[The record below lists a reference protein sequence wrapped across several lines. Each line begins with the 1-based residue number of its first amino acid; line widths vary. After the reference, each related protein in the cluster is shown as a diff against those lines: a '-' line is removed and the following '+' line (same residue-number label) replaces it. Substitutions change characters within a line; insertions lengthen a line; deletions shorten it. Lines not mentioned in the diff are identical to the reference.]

1 MNLGR
6 LSINQPI
13 LAMVLSIVLL
23 IVGAIAYTTL
33 PVSEYPQVVPP
44 TVVVTTQYPG
54 ASAQTVSDT
63 VAAPIEQE
71 INGVEDM
78 LYLYSQATSNGQLT
92 ITVTFKLGTDLDK
105 AQVLVQNR
113 VAIAQPRLPEEV
125 QRNGVVTRK
134 NSPDILMVVFML
146 SPDDTFDQLYISN
159 YALLQVRDQLLRL
172 DGVGDIQMFGA
183 RDYSMRLWLDPD
195 KIATLGLTAGEVV
208 AAIRAQNVQIAGGQ
222 IAEPPIADRA
232 FSPNL
237 TFTGRLKDP
246 KQFEE
251 IVVKAGADGRTVKL
265 RDVARIELGALAY
278 STNSFLLRKSAVA
291 MLVTQRPGSNALAT
305 AKSISNTME
314 RLKTSFPRGLDYN
327 IGYNPTEF
335 IAQSVSELIKTIY
348 EAMALVVIVVLVFLQ
363 GWRPAII
370 PIIAIPVSLV
380 GTFAV
385 MAALGFSINNLTLFG
400 LVLAVGIVVDDAIV
414 VVENVERHLE
424 HGMSRRDAALRTME
438 EVGGALV
445 SIALVLCAVFVPTAF
460 LGGISGQFFQQFAVT
475 IAVATAISC
484 FCSLT
489 LSPALASLILQP
501 HADKRPPASWNFI
514 ARGWDW
520 FTGLFNRG
528 FDRLSHGYAGAAN
541 FVIRHSVVML
551 LVYVAL
557 IGSAGWLL
565 MTTPQGFIPA
575 QDRGYVIV
583 SVQLPGAASLARTTE
598 VVREIERIALD
609 TPGIIRVAAF
619 AGFSGATRTQASN
632 AAALFPVFEDAEV
645 RHKKGLSANA
655 VANDLRKRLASIQ
668 GAFIIVIPP
677 PAVPGI
683 GTGGGFTMRIQDRQ
697 GRGSEMLAAATDELV
712 GAARK
717 APGLTQ
723 VFSPF
728 SANTPQ
734 LFVDID
740 RVKAQKLGVPIAGI
754 TDTIQTYFGSSYVN
768 DFNLFGRTYHV
779 TAQADLPFRK
789 ESADLARLRTRNAA
803 GDMVMLGSVVDF
815 RDVSGPDRVAR
826 YNLYPASELQ
836 GDTLPGTSSAT
847 AINTMKK
854 LAEETLPSGFAYR
867 VDGSVLSAG
876 HRRQYRPPRVPD
888 LRAVRVS
895 GAGGAIWQ
903 LEPAVRGHPD
913 RADVPAGRDYRRAD
927 HGAGRQHP
935 DPDRVRGAGGV
946 GGQERHSD
954 RRVRARYR
962 TRRKGAA
969 GGGDRSLPV
978 AAAADPDDLVRVH
991 SRRAA
996 AGDFLGLGVGD
1007 AAGGRRRR
1015 VLRHDWRDAVRPGLH
1030 ADLLRHRPEPGGR
1043 EGRQEAGRGVIRG
1056 DPVAI
1061 PPSFRARAA
1070 PRNGRSQELPMR
1082 RRCQRKPI
1090 LLAYPKWMGSR
1101 GVMNS
1106 VGRFL

>member
-6 LSINQPI
+6 LSVNQPI
-13 LAMVLSIVLL
+13 LAMVLSIVLM

-33 PVSEYPQVVPP
+33 PVAEYPQVVPP

-125 QRNGVVTRK
+125 QRGGVVTRK

-159 YALLQVRDQLLRL
+159 YALLRVRDQLERL
-172 DGVGDIQMFGA
+172 DGVGDIQIFGA

-195 KIATLGLTAGEVV
+195 KISTLGLTAGEVI
-208 AAIRAQNVQIAGGQ
+208 AAIRSQNVQIAGGQ

-278 STNSFLLRKSAVA
+278 STNSFLLRKSAVG
-291 MLVTQRPGSNALAT
+291 MVVTQRPGSNALAT
-305 AKSISNTME
+305 AKGISDTME
-314 RLKTSFPRGLDYN
+314 RLKASFPKGLDYN

-335 IAQSVSELIKTIY
+335 IAQSVSELIKSIY
-348 EAMALVVIVVLVFLQ
+348 EAMALVVLVVLVFLQ

-489 LSPALASLILQP
+489 LSPALASMILQP
-501 HADKRPPASWNFI
+501 HADKRPPARWNFI
-514 ARGWDW
+514 ARGWDA
-520 FTGLFNRG
+520 FTGVFNRG
-528 FDRLSHGYAGAAN
+528 FDRLAHGYASAAD

-557 IGSAGWLL
+557 IGGAGWLL
-565 MTTPQGFIPA
+565 VTTPQGFIPA

-598 VVREIERIALD
+598 IVREIEKRALD
-609 TPGIIRVAAF
+609 TPGIVRVAAF

-632 AAALFPVFEDAEV
+632 AAALFPVFEDPEV
-645 RHKKGLSANA
+645 RHKKGGLSANA
-655 VANDLRKRLASIQ
+655 IAGDLRKRLASIQ

-697 GRGSEMLAAATDELV
+697 GRGPELLAAATDELV

-717 APGLTQ
+717 AHGLTQ

-728 SANTPQ
+728 TANTPQ

-740 RVKAQKLGVPIAGI
+740 RVKAQKLGVPIANI
-754 TDTIQTYFGSSYVN
+754 NEAIQTYFGSTYVN
-768 DFNLFGRTYHV
+768 DFNLFGRTYRV

-815 RDVSGPDRVAR
+815 KDISGPDRVAR

-847 AINTMKK
+847 AIDTMKK
-854 LAEETLPSGFAYR
+854 LADETLPTGFGFEWT
-867 VDGSVLSAG
+867 DLSY
-876 HRRQYRPPRVPD
+876 QQVT
-888 LRAVRVS
+888 
-895 GAGGAIWQ
+895 
-903 LEPAVRGHPD
+903 
-913 RADVPAGRDYRRAD
+913 
-927 HGAGRQHP
+927 
-935 DPDRVRGAGGV
+935 
-946 GGQERHSD
+946 GGQAGLL
-954 RRVRARYR
+954 VFPICVLFVYLVL
-962 TRRKGAA
+962 AA
-969 GGGDRSLPV
+969 QYGSWSLPFAV
-978 AAAADPDDLVRVH
+978 ILIVPMCLFAATIGVRIMGQDVNILTQIGFVVLVGLAAKNAILIVEFARDIELEGKARLEAVVEACRLRLRPILMT
-991 SRRAA
+991 SFA
-996 AGDFLGLGVGD
+996 FILGVLPLVISSGSGSEMRQAVGVAVFFGMLGVTLFGLIFTPIFYVIVRNLAD
-1007 AAGGRRRR
+1007 GG
-1015 VLRHDWRDAVRPGLH
+1015 
-1030 ADLLRHRPEPGGR
+1030 
-1043 EGRQEAGRGVIRG
+1043 Q
-1056 DPVAI
+1056 
-1061 PPSFRARAA
+1061 SK
-1070 PRNGRSQELPMR
+1070 
-1082 RRCQRKPI
+1082 KP
-1090 LLAYPKWMGSR
+1090 ATP
-1101 GVMNS
+1101 
-1106 VGRFL
+1106 

>member
-23 IVGAIAYTTL
+23 IVGAIAYPTL

-54 ASAQTVSDT
+54 ATAQTVSDT

-78 LYLYSQATSNGQLT
+78 LYLYSQATSNGNLT

-146 SPDDTFDQLYISN
+146 SPDDSFDQLYISN
-159 YALLQVRDQLLRL
+159 YALLQVRDELLRL

-195 KIATLGLTAGEVV
+195 RIATLGLTSTEVI
-208 AAIRAQNVQIAGGQ
+208 AAIRAQNLQITGGQ
-222 IAEPPIADRA
+222 IGEPPIADRA
-232 FSPNL
+232 FQPNL
-237 TFTGRLKDP
+237 TFTGRLKDQR
-246 KQFEE
+246 QFED
-251 IVVKAGADGRTVKL
+251 IVVRAGADGRTVRL
-265 RDVARIELGALAY
+265 RDVARVELGALSY

-291 MLVTQRPGSNALAT
+291 LLVTQRPGSNALQT
-305 AKSISNTME
+305 AKNISDTME
-314 RLKTSFPRGLDYN
+314 KLKTRFPRGLDYN

-335 IAQSVSELIKTIY
+335 IAQSIHELIKTIY
-348 EAMALVVIVVLVFLQ
+348 EAMLLVIIVVLVFLQ

-424 HGMSRRDAALRTME
+424 HGMSRRDAALKTME
-438 EVGGALV
+438 EVGSALV

-489 LSPALASLILQP
+489 LSPALASLILVPGEQ
-501 HADKRPPASWNFI
+501 KKPPARWNLL
-514 ARGWDW
+514 ARGWNV
-520 FTGLFNRG
+520 FTGYFNRG
-528 FDRLSHGYAGAAN
+528 FDWLSHGYASVAN

-551 LVYVAL
+551 LFYVAL
-557 IGSAGWLL
+557 IGSAGWLIV
-565 MTTPQGFIPA
+565 TTAQGFIPA

-583 SVQLPGAASLARTTE
+583 SVQLPGAASLARTTD
-598 VVREIERIALD
+598 VVREIERTALD
-609 TPGIIRVAAF
+609 TPGIIKVAAF
-619 AGFSGATRTQASN
+619 AGFSGATRTQQGN
-632 AAALFPVFEDAEV
+632 AAALFPVFEEPEV
-645 RHKKGLSANA
+645 RLKKGLTAASITAE
-655 VANDLRKRLASIQ
+655 LRKRLSAIQ

-677 PAVPGI
+677 PPVPGI
-683 GTGGGFTMRIQDRQ
+683 GTGGGFTMRVQDRQ
-697 GRGSEMLAAATDELV
+697 GRGAEMLAAANDELV
-712 GAARK
+712 NAARK
-717 APGLTQ
+717 SPQLTQ

-728 SANTPQ
+728 TANTPQ

-740 RVKAQKLGVPIAGI
+740 RVKAQKLGVPIAGVNE
-754 TDTIQTYFGSSYVN
+754 TIQTYFGSTYVN
-768 DFNLFGRTYHV
+768 DFNIFGRTYHV

-789 ESADLARLRTRNAA
+789 EASDLARLRTRNAN

-826 YNLYPASELQ
+826 YNLYPTAELQ
-836 GDTLPGTSSAT
+836 GEAMPGISSTT
-847 AINTMKK
+847 AINVMKK
-854 LAEETLPSGFAYR
+854 LAEDTLPSGFSFEWTDLSYQQVTGGNAGLY
-867 VDGSVLSAG
+867 VFPICVLFVYLVLAAQYGSWSLPFAVILIVPMCLLAATIGVRIMGLDINILTQIGFVVLVGLAAKNAILIVEFARDIENEGRDRLEAVIEACRLRLRPILMTSFAFILG
-876 HRRQYRPPRVPD
+876 VLPLVVSTGSGSEMRQ
-888 LRAVRVS
+888 AVGVAVFFGMLGVTLFGLIFTPIFYMVVRNLAE
-895 GAGGAIWQ
+895 GRKPK
-903 LEPAVRGHPD
+903 EKPAV
-913 RADVPAGRDYRRAD
+913 
-927 HGAGRQHP
+927 
-935 DPDRVRGAGGV
+935 
-946 GGQERHSD
+946 
-954 RRVRARYR
+954 
-962 TRRKGAA
+962 AA
-969 GGGDRSLPV
+969 
-978 AAAADPDDLVRVH
+978 
-991 SRRAA
+991 
-996 AGDFLGLGVGD
+996 
-1007 AAGGRRRR
+1007 
-1015 VLRHDWRDAVRPGLH
+1015 
-1030 ADLLRHRPEPGGR
+1030 
-1043 EGRQEAGRGVIRG
+1043 
-1056 DPVAI
+1056 
-1061 PPSFRARAA
+1061 
-1070 PRNGRSQELPMR
+1070 
-1082 RRCQRKPI
+1082 
-1090 LLAYPKWMGSR
+1090 
-1101 GVMNS
+1101 
-1106 VGRFL
+1106 

>member
-44 TVVVTTQYPG
+44 TVVVTAQYPG
-54 ASAQTVSDT
+54 ASAQTISDT

-146 SPDDTFDQLYISN
+146 SPDDSFDQLYISN
-159 YALLQVRDQLLRL
+159 YALLQVRDELLRL

-195 KIATLGLTAGEVV
+195 RIATLGLTASEVI
-208 AAIRAQNVQIAGGQ
+208 AAIRSQNVQIAGGQ

-232 FSPNL
+232 FQPNL
-237 TFTGRLKDP
+237 TFTGRLKDQR
-246 KQFEE
+246 QFED
-251 IVVKAGADGRTVKL
+251 ILIKAGSDGRTVRL
-265 RDVARIELGALAY
+265 RDVARVELGALSY
-278 STNSFLLRKSAVA
+278 TTNSFLLRRSAVG

-305 AKSISNTME
+305 AKEITDTMVK
-314 RLKTSFPRGLDYN
+314 LKASFPKGLDYN

-335 IAQSVSELIKTIY
+335 IAQSVHELIKTIY
-348 EAMALVVIVVLVFLQ
+348 EAMVLVVIVVLVFLQ

-385 MAALGFSINNLTLFG
+385 MAALGFSVNNLTLFG

-424 HGMSRRDAALRTME
+424 HGMSRREAALKTME

-475 IAVATAISC
+475 IAVATVISC

-489 LSPALASLILQP
+489 LSPALASQILVA
-501 HADKRPPASWNFI
+501 HEDKRPPAAWNLIGRAWEAFV
-514 ARGWDW
+514 GV
-520 FTGLFNRG
+520 FNRG
-528 FDRLSHGYAGAAN
+528 FDWLSNSYADVAS
-541 FVIRHSVVML
+541 FVIRHRAVML
-551 LVYVAL
+551 LLYVVL
-557 IGSAGWLL
+557 IGSAGWLIA
-565 MTTPQGFIPA
+565 TTPQGYIPA

-583 SVQLPGAASLARTTE
+583 SAQLPGAASLARTTE
-598 VVREIERIALD
+598 IVRRIESIALD
-609 TPGIIRVAAF
+609 TPGISHIAVF
-619 AGFSGATRTQASN
+619 AGLSGATRTQASN
-632 AAALFPVFEDAEV
+632 SAALFPVFDEPEV
-645 RHKKGLSANA
+645 RLKKGLTAA
-655 VANDLRKRLASIQ
+655 VITADLRKRLSAIQ

-677 PAVPGI
+677 PPIPGI

-697 GRGSEMLAAATDELV
+697 GRGPELLASATDELV
-712 GAARK
+712 NAARK
-717 APGLTQ
+717 SPVLLAPT
-723 VFSPF
+723 VFSPY

-740 RVKAQKLGVPIAGI
+740 RVKAQKLGVPIQNV
-754 TDTIQTYFGSSYVN
+754 TDAIETYFGSTYVN

-789 ESADLARLRTRNAA
+789 EKADLARLRTRNAN

-826 YNLYPASELQ
+826 YNLYPAAELQ
-836 GDTLPGTSSAT
+836 GEALPGVSSAT
-847 AINTMKK
+847 AIDTMKK
-854 LAEETLPSGFAYR
+854 LADDTLPSGFSYEWTDLSYQQVTGGNAGLY
-867 VDGSVLSAG
+867 VFPICVLFVFLVLAAQYGS
-876 HRRQYRPPRVPD
+876 
-888 LRAVRVS
+888 
-895 GAGGAIWQ
+895 W
-903 LEPAVRGHPD
+903 
-913 RADVPAGRDYRRAD
+913 
-927 HGAGRQHP
+927 
-935 DPDRVRGAGGV
+935 
-946 GGQERHSD
+946 
-954 RRVRARYR
+954 
-962 TRRKGAA
+962 
-969 GGGDRSLPV
+969 SLPFAV
-978 AAAADPDDLVRVH
+978 LLIVPMCLLAATIGVRIMGQDVNILTQIGFVVLVGLAAKNAILIVEFARDIELEGKPRLEAVIEACRLRLRPILMT
-991 SRRAA
+991 SFA
-996 AGDFLGLGVGD
+996 FILGVLPLVVSTGSGSEMRQAVGVAVFFGMLGVTLFGLVFTPIFYVIVRNFAD
-1007 AAGGRRRR
+1007 RGQPKKPAAT
-1015 VLRHDWRDAVRPGLH
+1015 A
-1030 ADLLRHRPEPGGR
+1030 
-1043 EGRQEAGRGVIRG
+1043 
-1056 DPVAI
+1056 
-1061 PPSFRARAA
+1061 
-1070 PRNGRSQELPMR
+1070 
-1082 RRCQRKPI
+1082 
-1090 LLAYPKWMGSR
+1090 
-1101 GVMNS
+1101 
-1106 VGRFL
+1106 

>member
-33 PVSEYPQVVPP
+33 PVAEYPQVVPP

-146 SPDDTFDQLYISN
+146 SPDDSFDQLYISN

-172 DGVGDIQMFGA
+172 DGIGDIQMFGA

-195 KIATLGLTAGEVV
+195 KIATLGMTAGEVV
-208 AAIRAQNVQIAGGQ
+208 AAIRAQNLQITGGQ

-232 FSPNL
+232 FQPNL
-237 TFTGRLKDP
+237 TFTGRLKDIG
-246 KQFEE
+246 QFED
-251 IVVKAGADGRTVKL
+251 IVVKAGADGRTVRL

-278 STNSFLLRKSAVA
+278 TTNSFLLRKSAVA
-291 MLVTQRPGSNALAT
+291 LLVTQRPGSNALAT
-305 AKSISNTME
+305 AKNISDTMAK
-314 RLKTSFPRGLDYN
+314 LKADFPRGLDYN

-348 EAMALVVIVVLVFLQ
+348 EAMLLVVIVVLVFLQ

-414 VVENVERHLE
+414 VVENVERHLRD
-424 HGMSRRDAALRTME
+424 GMSRRDAALRTME

-501 HADKRPPASWNFI
+501 HDDKRPPASWNFVG
-514 ARGWDW
+514 RGWDR
-520 FTGLFNRG
+520 FTGVFNRG
-528 FDRLSHGYAGAAN
+528 FDRLSHGYSNVAG
-541 FVIRHSVVML
+541 FVIRHTAVML
-551 LVYVAL
+551 LIYVAL

-565 MTTPQGFIPA
+565 YTTPQGFIPA

-598 VVREIERIALD
+598 IVREIERIALD

-619 AGFSGATRTQASN
+619 AGFSGATRTQAGN
-632 AAALFPVFEDAEV
+632 AAALFPVFEEPEV
-645 RHKKGLSANA
+645 RVKKGLTANA
-655 VANDLRKRLASIQ
+655 ITNELRKRLS
-668 GAFIIVIPP
+668 
-677 PAVPGI
+677 
-683 GTGGGFTMRIQDRQ
+683 
-697 GRGSEMLAAATDELV
+697 
-712 GAARK
+712 GAAGR
-717 APGLTQ
+717 
-723 VFSPF
+723 VHHRD
-728 SANTPQ
+728 SA
-734 LFVDID
+734 
-740 RVKAQKLGVPIAGI
+740 
-754 TDTIQTYFGSSYVN
+754 
-768 DFNLFGRTYHV
+768 
-779 TAQADLPFRK
+779 
-789 ESADLARLRTRNAA
+789 AR
-803 GDMVMLGSVVDF
+803 G
-815 RDVSGPDRVAR
+815 
-826 YNLYPASELQ
+826 
-836 GDTLPGTSSAT
+836 
-847 AINTMKK
+847 
-854 LAEETLPSGFAYR
+854 
-867 VDGSVLSAG
+867 AG
-876 HRRQYRPPRVPD
+876 HRHRRRLHHADPGSPGPRPGIAGGGHRRTGRGGAQGAGPHLGVLALQRQHAAGVRRYRSRQGAETRRSDSERHRRDPD
-888 LRAVRVS
+888 LFRLDLCQRLQHVRPHLS
-895 GAGGAIWQ
+895 
-903 LEPAVRGHPD
+903 R
-913 RADVPAGRDYRRAD
+913 
-927 HGAGRQHP
+927 HGAGRSAVPQ
-935 DPDRVRGAGGV
+935 GN
-946 GGQERHSD
+946 
-954 RRVRARYR
+954 RRS
-962 TRRKGAA
+962 GAA
-969 GGGDRSLPV
+969 AHPQRRRRHGAARQRGGFPRHVGTRSCRALQSLSGLRTAGRHPAGNQFGDR
-978 AAAADPDDLVRVH
+978 DQH
-991 SRRAA
+991 HE
-996 AGDFLGLGVGD
+996 
-1007 AAGGRRRR
+1007 AAGGR
-1015 VLRHDWRDAVRPGLH
+1015 DAAER
-1030 ADLLRHRPEPGGR
+1030 
-1043 EGRQEAGRGVIRG
+1043 I
-1056 DPVAI
+1056 
-1061 PPSFRARAA
+1061 
-1070 PRNGRSQELPMR
+1070 
-1082 RRCQRKPI
+1082 
-1090 LLAYPKWMGSR
+1090 
-1101 GVMNS
+1101 
-1106 VGRFL
+1106 FL

>member
-33 PVSEYPQVVPP
+33 PVAEYPQVVPP

-146 SPDDTFDQLYISN
+146 SPDDSFDQLYISN
-159 YALLQVRDQLLRL
+159 YALLQVRDQLLRV
-172 DGVGDIQMFGA
+172 DGIGDIQMFGA

-195 KIATLGLTAGEVV
+195 KIATLGMTASEVV
-208 AAIRAQNVQIAGGQ
+208 AAIRAQNLQITGGQ
-222 IAEPPIADRA
+222 IGEPPISDRA
-232 FSPNL
+232 FQPNL
-237 TFTGRLKDP
+237 TFTGRLKDIR
-246 KQFEE
+246 QFEE
-251 IVVKAGADGRTVKL
+251 VVVKAGSDGRTVRL
-265 RDVARIELGALAY
+265 RDVARIELGALSY
-278 STNSFLLRKSAVA
+278 TTNSFLLRKSAVA
-291 MLVTQRPGSNALAT
+291 LLVTQRPGSNALAT
-305 AKSISNTME
+305 AKNITDAMT
-314 RLKTSFPRGLDYN
+314 RMKADFPKGLDYN

-414 VVENVERHLE
+414 VVENVERHLAE
-424 HGMSRRDAALRTME
+424 GMSRRDAALKTMD
-438 EVGGALV
+438 EVGAALV

-489 LSPALASLILQP
+489 LSPALASMILVP
-501 HADKRPPASWNFI
+501 HAEKRPPASWNFI
-514 ARGWDW
+514 GRGWDS
-520 FTGLFNRG
+520 FTGVFNRG
-528 FDRLSHGYAGAAN
+528 FDRLSHGYGNAAN
-541 FVIRHSVVML
+541 FVIRHSAVML
-551 LVYVAL
+551 VVYVAL
-557 IGSAGWLL
+557 IGGAGWLL
-565 MTTPQGFIPA
+565 YTTPQGFIPA
-575 QDRGYVIV
+575 QDRGYVII
-583 SVQLPGAASLARTTE
+583 SVQLPGAASLTRTTE
-598 VVREIERIALD
+598 IVREVERIALE

-619 AGFSGATRTQASN
+619 AGFSGATRTQAGN
-632 AAALFPVFEDAEV
+632 AAALFPVFDDPEE
-645 RHKKGLSANA
+645 RHKKGGLSANQI
-655 VANDLRKRLASIQ
+655 ANDLRKRLSVLQ

-683 GTGGGFTMRIQDRQ
+683 GTGGGFAMRIQDRQ
-697 GRGSEMLAAATDELV
+697 GRGPEMLAAATDELV

-734 LFVDID
+734 VFVEID
-740 RVKAQKLGVPIAGI
+740 RVKAQKLGVPIQNV
-754 TDTIQTYFGSSYVN
+754 TDTIQTYFGSTYVN

-789 ESADLARLRTRNAA
+789 ETSDLARLRTRNSA
-803 GDMVMLGSVVDF
+803 GDMVPLGSVVDF

-847 AINTMKK
+847 AIDTMKR
-854 LAEETLPSGFAYR
+854 LATETLPSGFSFEWTDLSYQQVTGGNAGLLVFPICVLFVFLVLAAQY
-867 VDGSVLSAG
+867 GSWSLPFAVILI
-876 HRRQYRPPRVPD
+876 VPMC
-888 LRAVRVS
+888 LLAATIGVRVMGQDVNILTQIGFVVLVGLAAKNAILIVEFARDIELEGRSRLEAVIEACRLRLRPILMTSFAFILGVLPLVISS
-895 GAGGAIWQ
+895 GSGSEMRQAVGVAVFFGMIGVTLFGLIFTPIFYMIVRNLADGKQSKVPLAAGA
-903 LEPAVRGHPD
+903 
-913 RADVPAGRDYRRAD
+913 
-927 HGAGRQHP
+927 QHP
-935 DPDRVRGAGGV
+935 
-946 GGQERHSD
+946 
-954 RRVRARYR
+954 
-962 TRRKGAA
+962 
-969 GGGDRSLPV
+969 
-978 AAAADPDDLVRVH
+978 
-991 SRRAA
+991 
-996 AGDFLGLGVGD
+996 
-1007 AAGGRRRR
+1007 
-1015 VLRHDWRDAVRPGLH
+1015 
-1030 ADLLRHRPEPGGR
+1030 
-1043 EGRQEAGRGVIRG
+1043 
-1056 DPVAI
+1056 
-1061 PPSFRARAA
+1061 
-1070 PRNGRSQELPMR
+1070 
-1082 RRCQRKPI
+1082 
-1090 LLAYPKWMGSR
+1090 
-1101 GVMNS
+1101 
-1106 VGRFL
+1106 

>member
-23 IVGAIAYTTL
+23 IVGAIAYQTL

-44 TVVVTTQYPG
+44 TVTVTTQYPG

-134 NSPDILMVVFML
+134 NSPDILMAVFVL

-195 KIATLGLTAGEVV
+195 RIADVGLTSGEVL
-208 AAIRAQNVQIAGGQ
+208 AAIRAQNLQIAGGQ

-232 FSPNL
+232 FQPNL
-237 TFTGRLKDP
+237 VFTGRLKDIR
-246 KQFEE
+246 QFED
-251 IVVKAGADGRTVKL
+251 IVVKAGSDGRTVRL
-265 RDVARIELGALAY
+265 RDVARVELGALSYAT
-278 STNSFLLRKSAVA
+278 SSRILRKSAVA
-291 MLVTQRPGSNALAT
+291 MVVTQRPGSNALAT
-305 AKSISNTME
+305 AKAISTTMAK
-314 RLKTSFPRGLDYN
+314 LKESFPKGLDYN

-335 IAQSVSELIKTIY
+335 IAQSVHELIKTVY

-380 GTFAV
+380 GTFAA
-385 MAALGFSINNLTLFG
+385 MAALGFGINNLTLFG

-424 HGMSRRDAALRTME
+424 HGLSRRDAALKTME

-445 SIALVLCAVFVPTAF
+445 SIALVLSAVFVPTAF

-489 LSPALASLILQP
+489 LSPALASQILVP
-501 HADKRPPASWNFI
+501 HEEKRPATRWSI
-514 ARGWDW
+514 LARGWES
-520 FTGLFNRG
+520 FTALFNRI
-528 FDRLSHGYAGAAN
+528 FDYLARGYAAAAA
-541 FVIRHSVVML
+541 FVIRHTVVMIAIYL
-551 LVYVAL
+551 AL

-565 MTTPQGFIPA
+565 ATTPQGFIPA
-575 QDRGYVIV
+575 QDRGYLII
-583 SVQLPGAASLARTTE
+583 SVQLPGAASLARTAA
-598 VVREIERIALD
+598 VVRQIERIALD
-609 TPGIIRVAAF
+609 TPGIVRVGAF
-619 AGFSGATRTQASN
+619 SGFSGATRTQAGN
-632 AAALFPVFEDAEV
+632 AAALFPVFDEPEA
-645 RHKKGLSANA
+645 RQKKGLTANA
-655 VANDLRKRLASIQ
+655 ITADLRKRLSAIQ

-683 GTGGGFTMRIQDRQ
+683 GTGGGFAIRIQDRQ
-697 GRGSEMLAAATDELV
+697 GRGPGLLAAVTDEFV
-712 GAARK
+712 AAARK
-717 APGLTQ
+717 SPNLTS

-728 SANTPQ
+728 TANTPQ

-740 RVKAQKLGVPIAGI
+740 RVKAQKLGVPIARI
-754 TDTIQTYFGSSYVN
+754 NDTIQTYFGSTYVN

-789 ESADLARLRTRNAA
+789 EASDLARLRTRNAA

-815 RDVSGPDRVAR
+815 KDVSGPDRVAR
-826 YNLYPASELQ
+826 YNLYSASEVQ
-836 GDTLPGTSSAT
+836 GEPAPGVSSAT
-847 AINTMKK
+847 ALSSIKQ
-854 LAEETLPSGFAYR
+854 LADKTLPSGFSLEWTDLSYQQVTGGNAGLY
-867 VDGSVLSAG
+867 VFPICVLFVYLVLAAQYGSWTLPFAVILIVPMCLLAATVGVRLMGQDINILTQIGFVVLVGLAAKNAILIVEFARDIELEGRPRLDAVIEACRLRLRPILMTSFAFILGVLPLVVSAG
-876 HRRQYRPPRVPD
+876 SGSEMRQ
-888 LRAVRVS
+888 AVGV
-895 GAGGAIWQ
+895 
-903 LEPAVRGHPD
+903 AVFFGMIGVTLFGLIFTPIFYM
-913 RADVPAGRDYRRAD
+913 V
-927 HGAGRQHP
+927 
-935 DPDRVRGAGGV
+935 VRNLAEGKNEGKPTHA
-946 GGQERHSD
+946 
-954 RRVRARYR
+954 
-962 TRRKGAA
+962 T
-969 GGGDRSLPV
+969 
-978 AAAADPDDLVRVH
+978 AAAA
-991 SRRAA
+991 
-996 AGDFLGLGVGD
+996 G
-1007 AAGGRRRR
+1007 
-1015 VLRHDWRDAVRPGLH
+1015 
-1030 ADLLRHRPEPGGR
+1030 
-1043 EGRQEAGRGVIRG
+1043 
-1056 DPVAI
+1056 
-1061 PPSFRARAA
+1061 
-1070 PRNGRSQELPMR
+1070 
-1082 RRCQRKPI
+1082 
-1090 LLAYPKWMGSR
+1090 
-1101 GVMNS
+1101 
-1106 VGRFL
+1106 